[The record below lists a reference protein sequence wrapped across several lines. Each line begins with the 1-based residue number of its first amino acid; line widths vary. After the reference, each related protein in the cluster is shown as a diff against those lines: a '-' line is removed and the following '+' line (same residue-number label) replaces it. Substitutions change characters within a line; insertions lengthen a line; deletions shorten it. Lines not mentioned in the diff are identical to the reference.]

1 MKNSA
6 GVRTKMPWKAL
17 MATGLLAL
25 LGISAGVPTAALAD
39 EARAVWFHRWEWND
53 RQDIE
58 DEITNIDN
66 CHMNA
71 VLFQIR
77 GQGDAFYI
85 SEHEPWSNLV
95 GDEYPG
101 YDPLAVAI
109 YEAHKK
115 GLELHAYV
123 NTMPA
128 WSGSTPPVS
137 PDHIYNA
144 HPEWIMVD
152 ASGTPMDPSSGYADI
167 SPGIPQAAQH
177 VNDVIMDIA
186 TNYDVDGIHL
196 DYIRYPGWDIP
207 DKDYSHDDSSL
218 ARFARDYSGCTPSTC
233 PPQWDAFRRTLV
245 TEMVAACHDSVT
257 TLKPWVKI
265 SAATWGIFYY
275 GYTYYFQDSHGWM
288 EAGILDF
295 SAPMIYTGNTSD
307 FQSRLHDH
315 VVNSYGRHVYGGIGI
330 YLGDVTPS
338 VMVDEI
344 NICRSEGAEGQVMF
358 AASDLTSSYRLT
370 LVGSGGP
377 YEYLADIPAMA
388 WKGSRPFIASVAL
401 PIDSTHVDL
410 FFSRDVD
417 ATTGQNPSNYTFDN
431 GLVALSA
438 VRDASDHRLINLTT
452 STHYEQTIYTLTVSN
467 VADEG
472 TKEVVSWPN
481 NQRKFYGMAQAP
493 EVIVDNQHGWPAFTF
508 VGEWPIG
515 TFGNC
520 WLDNKR
526 YHAGPG
532 DGDETATWTTP
543 ITTPGNYKVYFWVNS
558 SAYTADA
565 HYYIDT
571 YAGPDSAI
579 GDQNSVPQPETWQ
592 YLGTFPFADTARVT
606 VTDYWESAF
615 GTVIADA
622 IRWVFVSPLDPD
634 APPAAITDL
643 ASHKS
648 NADIVLTWSEVTS
661 DTLGNPET
669 ISEYVIY
676 RDTQPHSPPGD
687 SVGSTTNTTFT
698 DPGAAGS
705 TGTNY
710 YYVVRAVDD
719 GQAKSVNSNQ
729 VGEFDR
735 GLSSGSKAAES
746 GMTGTH
752 R

>member
-1 MKNSA
+1 MKNCA
-6 GVRTKMPWKAL
+6 GVRTKMPWRTL
-17 MATGLLAL
+17 MAAGLLVL
-25 LGISAGVPTAALAD
+25 LGISAGVPAGALAD

-58 DEITNIDN
+58 VEITNIDN

-85 SEHEPWSNLV
+85 SEHEPWSHLV

-123 NTMPA
+123 NAMPA

-152 ASGTPMDPSSGYADI
+152 EYGVPMDPADGYADI

-177 VNDVIMDIA
+177 VNNVIMDIA

-196 DYIRYPGWDIP
+196 DYIRYPHP
-207 DKDYSHDDSSL
+207 NYSHDDSSL
-218 ARFARDYSGCTPSTC
+218 VRFARDYPECTSPSTC
-233 PPQWDAFRRTLV
+233 PGEWDAFRRTLV
-245 TEMVAACHDSVT
+245 TEMVQATYDSVT
-257 TLKPWVKI
+257 ALKPWVKI
-265 SAATWGIFYY
+265 SAAVWGVFAY
-275 GYTYYFQDSHGWM
+275 GYNGYYQDSHGWM

-295 SAPMIYTGNTSD
+295 SAPMIYTGDTTAFRD
-307 FQSRLHDH
+307 RLQDH

-330 YLGDVTPS
+330 YLGFPPS
-338 VMVDEI
+338 TMVAEI
-344 NICRSEGAEGQVMF
+344 ETCRAEGAEGEVMF
-358 AASDLTSSYRLT
+358 SASDLTSSYKLT

-377 YEYLADIPAMA
+377 YEYLADIPAMV
-388 WKGSRPFIASVAL
+388 WKGSQPFIASVAL
-401 PIDSTHVDL
+401 PIDTSHVDL
-410 FFSRDVD
+410 FFNRDVD
-417 ATTGQNPSNYTFDN
+417 AITGQTASNYTFDN

-438 VRDASDHRLINLTT
+438 VRDVADHRLIHLTT
-452 STHYEQTIYTLTVSN
+452 STHYQQTIYTLTVNN

-472 TKEVVSWPN
+472 AKEVVAWPN
-481 NQRKFYGMAQAP
+481 DQRKFYGMAQAP
-493 EVIVDNQHGWPAFTF
+493 EIIVDDLDSSPAFTF
-508 VGEWPIG
+508 VGEWVESVSG
-515 TFGNC
+515 YC
-520 WLDNKR
+520 WEDHKR

-543 ITTPGNYKVYFWVNS
+543 ITTPGSYKVYFWVNNG
-558 SAYTADA
+558 AYTADA

-579 GDQNSVPQPETWQ
+579 GDQNWAGDGWH

-606 VTDYWESAF
+606 VTDFWESSPLN
-615 GTVIADA
+615 VIADA
-622 IRWVFVSPLDPD
+622 IKWVFISPIIP

-669 ISEYVIY
+669 ISEYVVY
-676 RDTQPHSPPGD
+676 RDTQPCSPPGD
-687 SVGSTTNTTFT
+687 SVGSTADTTFT
-698 DPGAAGS
+698 DPDAAEPTS
-705 TGTNY
+705 SNY

-719 GQAKSVNSNQ
+719 GQAKSADSNQ
-729 VGEFDR
+729 VGEFVRELITSAKADR
-735 GLSSGSKAAES
+735 TKKIKSL
-746 GMTGTH
+746 H
-752 R
+752 